1 MNENEKTLMARLTAP
16 FKPEEIK
23 WRATLSGLKDGK
35 PWVMVAPYLDART
48 IQNRCDE
55 ILGAENW
62 TAKYRQGPGSGILCT
77 LSIRINGEWIDK
89 CDAASLTEI
98 EPVKGGISNAF
109 RRASVAWGIGR
120 YLYNIGNAYGFVNE
134 RGQYKGS
141 AKDKVNNSWINFRWN
156 PPKLEVE
163 SSAEPK
169 PESKPAAPVVQPAI
183 QPKIAAAFGTTS
195 TTPTTP
201 VLPQRQSGPREP
213 TYEELPVSLK
223 QIFQQVKISQTK
235 AVDMCR
241 RKGFRYEEVER
252 ILRELMPDIE
262 KKVAA

>member
-1 MNENEKTLMARLTAP
+1 M
-16 FKPEEIK
+16 
-23 WRATLSGLKDGK
+23 SGLNQKGE
-35 PWVMVAPYLDART
+35 PWCMVAPYLDART
-48 IQNRCDE
+48 IQDRLDN

-77 LSIRINGEWIDK
+77 LSIRINGEWLDK

-120 YLYNIGNAYGFVNE
+120 YLYNVGNVYGFVNE

-163 SSAEPK
+163 SSAESK
-169 PESKPAAPVVQPAI
+169 TESNPATPAVQ
-183 QPKIAAAFGTTS
+183 AATQAQTAVASG

-201 VLPQRQSGPREP
+201 TTRTTSQPLARTSVP
-213 TYEELPVSLK
+213 TYEELPMSLK
-223 QIFQQVKISQTK
+223 QIFQQLRFSQAK
-235 AVDMCR
+235 SLDMVR
-241 RKGFRYEEVER
+241 RKNFDYAAVEKL
-252 ILRELMPDIE
+252 LRELMPDIE
-262 KKVAA
+262 KQVAA

>member
-1 MNENEKTLMARLTAP
+1 MNEKEQGLILRLTAP
-16 FKPEEIK
+16 FRAEEVK
-23 WRATLSGLKDGK
+23 WRATMSGLNQKGE
-35 PWVMVAPYLDART
+35 PWCMVAPYLDART
-48 IQNRCDE
+48 IQDRLDS

-120 YLYNIGNAYGFVNE
+120 YLYNIGNAYGYINE

-141 AKDKVNNSWINFRWN
+141 AKDKVNNSWVNFRWN
-156 PPKLEVE
+156 PPELEVE

-169 PESKPAAPVVQPAI
+169 TTSKLARTAAVQPAT
-183 QPKIAAAFGTTS
+183 QAKTTLSSGTM
-195 TTPTTP
+195 PTTGNTRNS
-201 VLPQRQSGPREP
+201 PQPLVP
-213 TYEELPVSLK
+213 TYEELPMSLK
-223 QIFQQVKISQTK
+223 QIFQQVKISQAK
-235 AVDMCR
+235 ALDMVR
-241 RKGFRYEEVER
+241 RKNFDYVAVEKL
-252 ILRELMPDIE
+252 LRELMPDIE
-262 KKVAA
+262 KQVAA

>member
-1 MNENEKTLMARLTAP
+1 MNENEKTPMARLTAP

-48 IQNRCDE
+48 IQDRLDNV
-55 ILGAENW
+55 LGADCW

-120 YLYNIGNAYGFVNE
+120 YLYNIGNAYGFIHE

-163 SSAEPK
+163 SSAK
-169 PESKPAAPVVQPAI
+169 PQNESKPAY
-183 QPKIAAAFGTTS
+183 QPKPTAASGTTS
-195 TTPTTP
+195 TTPTT
-201 VLPQRQSGPREP
+201 LTTSPRVAGTQVP
-213 TYEELPVSLK
+213 TYEELPMSLK

-235 AVDMCR
+235 ALDMVR
-241 RKGFRYEEVER
+241 RKNFDYVAVEKL
-252 ILRELMPDIE
+252 LRELMPDIE